1 MQLLAAFA
9 ATVAVL
15 FVLLLG
21 ACALPAQPVLEH
33 VYDSAQTI
41 QQEGLYPEY
50 FGFKLFQMDNYTDTI
65 MLFEAAAMGEQDPLT
80 AMMTATA
87 YNVDNFETMAGD
99 LAAYCERTIPL
110 ATGAQKAVQLVP
122 FSYAR
127 YWHGYLIWL
136 RPLLCVMSIT
146 GVRVVQYLV
155 LFALLA
161 VILWQL
167 RRQCGLRAMVW
178 FAVSQLAVTVF
189 WVPHQVQYFTTFCIA
204 YAGCAWVL
212 ARPRRAGQLS
222 IALVVLGT
230 CTAFCD
236 LLVTPI
242 ITLGLPVAVWLC
254 CLPQRAASGARQCL
268 SVIGGS
274 LCWGA
279 GYAMCWGL
287 KWVLATLITGQDIIG
302 DAIHQA
308 GVRTTA
314 DTWHGM
320 ELSWGNIFRFV
331 GDTLSQRGL
340 LWPVVLVVILCIAA
354 FLLCLRNK
362 EALLRALPIGLTALM
377 APVWLAL
384 LRTHSI
390 QHGWF
395 TWRSLTVSIFAGLAF
410 LYYSCG
416 IRTGLRR
423 LRGQK
428 STRVKVVMKDEENKM
443 QSAAPEQQAQPE
455 QTQPESEPAAD
466 AAQPGTTAPETPD
479 KKKRPL
485 WLKLLAVFAAALAV
499 LVLLAVLYINGK
511 LDLIHYDDGTVDS
524 VGTVDAEEDQNLDTT
539 GLTQA
544 TNDEMEMPEG
554 SPFADEDVL
563 NILLIS
569 TDERT
574 DAVNDWDAFTHL
586 NELDGTKPPRSSAPM
601 PARTV

>member
-1 MQLLAAFA
+1 MSFSPALVYDFIFLAVFSFAAVKSWQKGFLAGLTELIGAVLGVGIASWGSRTLAPEVYLSFFSDSVSTRVEQAVAQSGGDIAAAVQGLDFLPESIRAALAAGLQTAGDQLPEKINALLEPLFLPL
-9 ATVAVL
+9 VQAVL

-99 LAAYCERTIPL
+99 LAVYCERTIPL

-268 SVIGGS
+268 PVIGGS

-416 IRTGLRR
+416 IRAGLRR

-428 STRVKVVMKDEENKM
+428 
-443 QSAAPEQQAQPE
+443 QQ
-455 QTQPESEPAAD
+455 
-466 AAQPGTTAPETPD
+466 G
-479 KKKRPL
+479 
-485 WLKLLAVFAAALAV
+485 
-499 LVLLAVLYINGK
+499 
-511 LDLIHYDDGTVDS
+511 
-524 VGTVDAEEDQNLDTT
+524 
-539 GLTQA
+539 
-544 TNDEMEMPEG
+544 
-554 SPFADEDVL
+554 
-563 NILLIS
+563 
-569 TDERT
+569 
-574 DAVNDWDAFTHL
+574 
-586 NELDGTKPPRSSAPM
+586 
-601 PARTV
+601 

>member
-1 MQLLAAFA
+1 MQEIKTNPTVRHTTPLQLLAAFA

-99 LAAYCERTIPL
+99 LAVYCERTIPL

-189 WVPHQVQYFTTFCIA
+189 WVPHQVQYFTCFAAA
-204 YAGCAWVL
+204 YAGCVWVL
-212 ARPRRAGQLS
+212 AKPRRSDSVCL
-222 IALVVLGT
+222 ALLVLGVV
-230 CTAFCD
+230 TAFCD

-242 ITLGLPVAVWLC
+242 LTLGLPLVCWL
-254 CLPQRAASGARQCL
+254 LQPQQRLRAGVPQCGI
-268 SVIGGS
+268 VVGGS
-274 LCWGA
+274 LSWGVGYLLCWA
-279 GYAMCWGL
+279 S
-287 KWVLATLITGQDIIG
+287 KWVLAGLVTGQNVIA
-302 DAIHQA
+302 DALHQV
-308 GVRTTA
+308 GVRTAA
-314 DTWHGM
+314 DSWHGM
-320 ELSWGNIFRFV
+320 ELTWGNIIRFV
-331 GDTLSQRGL
+331 YETLAKKHL
-340 LWPVVLVVILCIAA
+340 FWPLVLVAVLLAA
-354 FLLCLRNK
+354 LFVASIRDKQQLV
-362 EALLRALPIGLTALM
+362 RALPLLLCTLM
-377 APVWLAL
+377 TPAWFIV

-395 TWRSLTVSIFAGLAF
+395 TWRALGLTIFAGAAF
-410 LYYSCG
+410 LYYCCD
-416 IRTGLRR
+416 IRAAGRR
-423 LRGQK
+423 ILHRGK
-428 STRVKVVMKDEENKM
+428 
-443 QSAAPEQQAQPE
+443 
-455 QTQPESEPAAD
+455 
-466 AAQPGTTAPETPD
+466 
-479 KKKRPL
+479 
-485 WLKLLAVFAAALAV
+485 
-499 LVLLAVLYINGK
+499 
-511 LDLIHYDDGTVDS
+511 
-524 VGTVDAEEDQNLDTT
+524 
-539 GLTQA
+539 
-544 TNDEMEMPEG
+544 
-554 SPFADEDVL
+554 
-563 NILLIS
+563 
-569 TDERT
+569 
-574 DAVNDWDAFTHL
+574 
-586 NELDGTKPPRSSAPM
+586 
-601 PARTV
+601 

>member
-1 MQLLAAFA
+1 MQEIKTNPTARHTTSLQLLAAFA

-99 LAAYCERTIPL
+99 LAVYCERTIPL
-110 ATGAQKAVQLVP
+110 ATGAQKAVHLVP

-155 LFALLA
+155 LCALLA

-268 SVIGGS
+268 PVIGGS

-428 STRVKVVMKDEENKM
+428 
-443 QSAAPEQQAQPE
+443 QQ
-455 QTQPESEPAAD
+455 
-466 AAQPGTTAPETPD
+466 G
-479 KKKRPL
+479 
-485 WLKLLAVFAAALAV
+485 
-499 LVLLAVLYINGK
+499 
-511 LDLIHYDDGTVDS
+511 
-524 VGTVDAEEDQNLDTT
+524 
-539 GLTQA
+539 
-544 TNDEMEMPEG
+544 
-554 SPFADEDVL
+554 
-563 NILLIS
+563 
-569 TDERT
+569 
-574 DAVNDWDAFTHL
+574 
-586 NELDGTKPPRSSAPM
+586 
-601 PARTV
+601 

>member
-1 MQLLAAFA
+1 MQEIKTNPTVRHTTPLQLLAAFA

-99 LAAYCERTIPL
+99 LAVYCERTIPL
-110 ATGAQKAVQLVP
+110 STGAQKAVQLVP

-268 SVIGGS
+268 PVIGGS

-287 KWVLATLITGQDIIG
+287 KWVLASLSTGQDIIG

-390 QHGWF
+390 QHGWLPLHPPDPEQPVQRPLQDRH
-395 TWRSLTVSIFAGLAF
+395 WAGERGSVLPGVPQNCRSVRLPVFLRTFQRRDETGGGCRPCRRRPDFLRDLYRYPAGLGAEERHQAPA
-410 LYYSCG
+410 G
-416 IRTGLRR
+416 RHTG
-423 LRGQK
+423 Q
-428 STRVKVVMKDEENKM
+428 
-443 QSAAPEQQAQPE
+443 
-455 QTQPESEPAAD
+455 PAAGG
-466 AAQPGTTAPETPD
+466 PGTVP
-479 KKKRPL
+479 
-485 WLKLLAVFAAALAV
+485 AAGRA
-499 LVLLAVLYINGK
+499 GK
-511 LDLIHYDDGTVDS
+511 
-524 VGTVDAEEDQNLDTT
+524 
-539 GLTQA
+539 
-544 TNDEMEMPEG
+544 
-554 SPFADEDVL
+554 ADVYPPGAG
-563 NILLIS
+563 
-569 TDERT
+569 
-574 DAVNDWDAFTHL
+574 AVNDD
-586 NELDGTKPPRSSAPM
+586 
-601 PARTV
+601 RT